1 MAKKDS
7 KIEMPNSER
16 APLPGAVRVG
26 PCDPHEIIDVTIVVR
41 RGSKGSGRFPRME
54 DLGSRPVAE
63 RSHLSREEFARAH
76 GALAGDLA
84 RIRIFAETKGLRVKS
99 ESVPRRSIIL
109 TGPVS
114 AFCRAFE
121 VELSLYRHP
130 RGEYRGRT
138 GRLRIPPDLAEVIEG
153 VFGLDN
159 RPQAAPHF
167 RLKKTAS
174 GGLQP
179 HLGAT
184 SYTPTQVA
192 QAYDFPASGQGAGQ
206 CIGILELGG
215 GYNTDDLNAFFA
227 NLGLSLPQVSA
238 VSVDG
243 GANAPTGDPSQ
254 ADGEVALD
262 IEVAGSVAPGA
273 RIAVYFAPN
282 TDQGFLDALTTAIH
296 DTTNNPSVIS
306 ISWGGPENEWT
317 QQAMMAFDAACQD
330 AAVLGVTVCA
340 ASGDNGATDGVNDG
354 QFHVDFPSSSPSIL
368 ACGGTVLD
376 ATGKQINDEET
387 WNDLGTGGGATGGG
401 VSQVFGLPSWQQN
414 AGVPQAP
421 TGMPGRGVPDVA
433 GDADPNSGYQ
443 IIVDGQQGVVGGT
456 SAVAPLWA
464 GLIAL
469 INQQAARA
477 VGYLNPLLYTAPV
490 EATFHDITLGNNGG
504 YQAGPGWD
512 ACTGLGTPDGNAL
525 IAALASPQT
534 TNASQAVPGDQ
545 GKTVNH
551 DVPRITVSH
560 VLDSELQQIRSSRL
574 ERLEAKENT
583 RDPANSL
590 IGLAFSGGGIR
601 SATFNLGILQG
612 LARLGLLHKFDY
624 LSTVSGGGYIGSWLM
639 AWMHHQNIG
648 IKDVEEKLATA
659 AYEPQNVTEASEVR
673 FLRNYSNYLTPRTGL
688 LSADF
693 WAFVASYLR
702 NTLLNL
708 IILLLTLLSLLLLPR
723 SIVYLPHFLDRFD
736 DWGYGLAWLTAK
748 TPTESG
754 FAQYWAIVAG
764 LALGL
769 FGVVGM
775 GLNLCCINAPKG
787 SKIPWIARPWA
798 IQALILVPL
807 FLSAALFSYGLDQ
820 IFRYDVARDHLF
832 FWSMAIGS
840 VAYGSFWIVA
850 CVARSLARLRA
861 WCSCDSGPAA
871 SVILPT
877 AILAGALGGLL
888 FFPYASSVNGQ
899 ATPHTLIG
907 VWKVVTF
914 GAPGLVVF
922 MLVTGALHIGL
933 MGRQFLD
940 AYREWWARLG
950 GWLAVCAGAWALLF
964 VLVAYTPGWLHALV
978 TAKHHYRF
986 TISGVLL
993 WAASTAYGVLFGR
1006 SPATGLPIPDAPLK
1020 KKIPDWAA
1028 RLTPYIFILGLLVG
1042 LSVLSAWVAA
1052 VFYGEP
1058 FTVSAASDYV
1068 DLKVAFLWIVF
1079 AGAALL
1085 LSWRV
1090 DINAFSTHLLYR
1102 NRLVRCYLGA
1112 SVPSRQAQPF
1122 TGFSAEDDL
1131 PLSSLQ
1137 IPLTDSGSQL
1147 NARPVVLLNASVNV
1161 TRGNELGLQTRK
1173 ARSFVFTPA
1182 HSGYT
1187 RPMPGRLEQESLFS
1201 ETALAGVEKPG
1212 TEQGLSLGTAM
1223 AISGAAASPNMGS
1236 YSEPAL
1242 AFLMTLF
1249 DVRLGWWLGNPG
1261 KEKWVRGSPDVG
1273 FLCLL
1278 RELFGA
1284 ASDESKYVYLSD
1296 GGHFENLAVYELVR
1310 RRCKLIVACDASS
1323 DSGYTFADLHNAMER
1338 CRIDFGVE
1346 ITRLTRDLVPQ
1357 NGRVGQHF
1365 DLCRIRYTPGKEA
1378 DDGVLLYLKPGLKG
1392 DDPEDLLGYSQVNQ
1406 AFPHDSTADQWFDE
1420 GRFENYRNLGYVSAL
1435 AAEKELRDKMAEVL
1449 ASKVNKQQC
1458 EAAQLCSLETS

>member
-16 APLPGAVRVG
+16 APLPGAVRIG
-26 PCDPHEIIDVTIVVR
+26 PCDPHEVIDVTIVVR
-41 RGSKGSGRFPRME
+41 RRSKGSGRFPRIE
-54 DLGSRPVAE
+54 ELGRRPVAE
-63 RSHLSREEFARAH
+63 RRHLTREEFAQAH
-76 GALAGDLA
+76 GALAEDLA
-84 RIRIFAETKGLRVKS
+84 RIRTFAETKGLRVKS
-99 ESVPRRSIIL
+99 ESVPRRSIVL

-138 GRLRIPPDLAEVIEG
+138 GHLRIPRDLAEVIEG

-159 RPQAAPHF
+159 RPQSTPHF
-167 RLKKTAS
+167 RLKKDAS

-179 HLGAT
+179 HIATT

-227 NLGLSLPQVSA
+227 SLGISVPQVSA

-243 GANAPTGDPSQ
+243 GMNAPTGDPNQ

-273 RIAVYFAPN
+273 SIAVYFAPN
-282 TDQGFLDALTTAIH
+282 TDRGFLDALTTAIH

-330 AAVLGVTVCA
+330 AATLGVTVCA
-340 ASGDNGATDGVNDG
+340 ASGDNGASDGVNDG

-368 ACGGTVLD
+368 ACGGTVLH

-401 VSQVFGLPSWQQN
+401 VSQVFDLPTWQQT

-421 TGMPGRGVPDVA
+421 NGMLGRGVPDVA

-464 GLIAL
+464 GLIAV
-469 INQQAARA
+469 INQHAARA
-477 VGYLNPLLYTAPV
+477 VGHLNPLLYTAPV
-490 EATFHDITLGNNGG
+490 EATFHDITVGNNGG

-525 IAALASPQT
+525 IAALAPPQT
-534 TNASQAVPGDQ
+534 TSASEGIPGDQ
-545 GKTVNH
+545 GKTLSLN
-551 DVPRITVSH
+551 VPRITVGH
-560 VLDSELQQIRSSRL
+560 VLHSELQQIRSSRL

-583 RDPANSL
+583 RDPADSL

-612 LARLGLLHKFDY
+612 LAQLGLLRKFDY

-648 IKDVEEKLATA
+648 IKEVEKKLAPA

-693 WAFVASYLR
+693 WAFLASYLR

-708 IILLLTLLSLLLLPR
+708 IILLLALLSLLLLPR

-754 FAQYWAIVAG
+754 FAQYWALVVG
-764 LALGL
+764 LTFGL

-775 GLNLCCINAPKG
+775 GLNLCWVNPPKG
-787 SKIPWIARPWA
+787 SKIHWIARPWA
-798 IQALILVPL
+798 IQALILAPL
-807 FLSAALFSYGLDQ
+807 FLSAALFSYALDQ
-820 IFRYDVARDHLF
+820 IFRYDLPPDYLLF
-832 FWSMAIGS
+832 SSMAIGL
-840 VAYGSFWIVA
+840 VAYGSFWTIA
-850 CVARSLARLRA
+850 CVARWLAWLQG
-861 WCSCDSGPAA
+861 WCSGDSGPAA

-888 FFPYASSVNGQ
+888 FLPYASSVNGQ
-899 ATPHTLIG
+899 VTPHTVIG

-950 GWLAVCAGAWALLF
+950 GWLAAYACGWVLLF
-964 VLVAYTPGWLHALV
+964 VLVAYMPTWLNALV
-978 TAKHHYRF
+978 VQEAAQHHYRF
-986 TISGVLL
+986 TVSGVLL

-1020 KKIPDWAA
+1020 KKMPDWAA
-1028 RLTPYIFILGLLVG
+1028 RVTPYIFIVGLLVG

-1052 VFYGEP
+1052 EFYGEP
-1058 FTVSAASDYV
+1058 FKFSAASDYV
-1068 DLKVAFLWIVF
+1068 DFKVACVWIGF
-1079 AGAALL
+1079 AGAALV

-1112 SVPSRQAQPF
+1112 SVPDRQGQPF
-1122 TGFSAEDDL
+1122 TGFSTEDDL

-1137 IPLTDSGSQL
+1137 IRLTKPGSEWK
-1147 NARPVVLLNASVNV
+1147 ARPVVLLNASVNV
-1161 TRGNELGLQTRK
+1161 TRGNEIGLQTRK
-1173 ARSFVFTPA
+1173 ARSFILTPSY
-1182 HSGYT
+1182 SGYT
-1187 RPMPGRLEQESLFS
+1187 RPLPGGLEQQSLFS
-1201 ETALAGVEKPG
+1201 ETALAGMEKPG
-1212 TEQGLSLGTAM
+1212 TEKGLSLGTAM
-1223 AISGAAASPNMGS
+1223 AISGAAASPNMGF

-1261 KEKWVRGSPDVG
+1261 KEKWLRGSPDLG

-1284 ASDESKYVYLSD
+1284 ASDDSKYVYLSD

-1310 RRCKLIVACDASS
+1310 RRCKLIVACDASC
-1323 DSGYTFADLHNAMER
+1323 DSGYAFADLHNAMER
-1338 CRIDFGVE
+1338 CRVDFGVE
-1346 ITRLTRDLVPQ
+1346 ITRVTRDLVPQ
-1357 NGRVGQHF
+1357 NGYVSQHF

-1378 DDGVLLYLKPGLKG
+1378 DDGLLLYIKPGLKT
-1392 DDPEDLLGYSQVNQ
+1392 DDPEDLLGYSKVNQ
-1406 AFPHDSTADQWFDE
+1406 SYPHDSTADQWFDE
-1420 GRFENYRNLGYVSAL
+1420 ERFENYRKLGYISAL
-1435 AAEKELRDKMAEVL
+1435 AAEKELRDRIADAL
-1449 ASKVNKQQC
+1449 G
-1458 EAAQLCSLETS
+1458 

>member
-1 MAKKDS
+1 MATKSS
-7 KIEMPNSER
+7 KIELPGSER

-41 RGSKGSGRFPRME
+41 RRSKGSGQFPRIDE
-54 DLGSRPVAE
+54 LGSRPVGE
-63 RSHLSREEFARAH
+63 RRHLTREEFARAH
-76 GALAGDLA
+76 GALAEDLA
-84 RIRIFAETKGLRVKS
+84 RIRAFAEMNGLRVKS

-114 AFCRAFE
+114 IFCRAFE

-138 GRLRIPPDLAEVIEG
+138 GRLRIRPDLAEIIEG
-153 VFGLDN
+153 VFGMDN

-167 RLKKTAS
+167 RLKKDAS
-174 GGLQP
+174 GRLQP
-179 HLGAT
+179 HLGTT

-206 CIGILELGG
+206 TIGILELGG

-227 NLGLSLPQVSA
+227 RLGISVPQVNA

-243 GANAPTGDPSQ
+243 GTNAPTGDPNQ

-296 DTTNNPSVIS
+296 DTTNKPSVIS

-340 ASGDNGATDGVNDG
+340 ASGDNGASDGVNDG
-354 QFHVDFPSSSPSIL
+354 QFHVDFPASSPSIL
-368 ACGGTVLD
+368 ACGGTALD

-401 VSQVFGLPSWQQN
+401 VSQVFDLPGWQQN
-414 AGVPQAP
+414 AGVPHAP
-421 TGMPGRGVPDVA
+421 NGMLGRGVPDVA

-443 IIVDGQQGVVGGT
+443 ILVDGQQGVVGGT

-469 INQQAARA
+469 INQLATHA
-477 VGYLNPLLYTAPV
+477 VGYLNPLLYMAPV

-534 TNASQAVPGDQ
+534 TNASQGVPGDQ
-545 GKTVNH
+545 GKTANQN
-551 DVPRITVSH
+551 VPRITVSH
-560 VLDSELQQIRSSRL
+560 VLDNELKQIRSSRL

-612 LARLGLLHKFDY
+612 LARLGVLSKFDY

-648 IKDVEEKLATA
+648 IKDVERKLASA
-659 AYEPQNVTEASEVR
+659 AYEPQNVTEASAVR
-673 FLRNYSNYLTPRTGL
+673 FLRSYSNYLTPRTGL

-693 WAFVASYLR
+693 WAFLASYLR

-708 IILLLTLLSLLLLPR
+708 IILLLALLSLLLLPR
-723 SIVYLPHFLDRFD
+723 SIVYLPHFFDRFD

-775 GLNLCCINAPKG
+775 GLNLCCINGPKG

-798 IQALILVPL
+798 IQAVILLPL

-820 IFRYDVARDHLF
+820 IFRYDVPPDHLL
-832 FWSMAIGS
+832 FWSMAIGL
-840 VAYGSFWIVA
+840 VAYGSFWIIA
-850 CVARSLARLRA
+850 CVARWLARLRR

-871 SVILPT
+871 RVILPT

-888 FFPYASSVNGQ
+888 FLPYALRVNGQ
-899 ATPHTLIG
+899 TTPHAVMG
-907 VWKVVTF
+907 VWKVVSF
-914 GAPGLVVF
+914 GAPGFVAF
-922 MLVTGALHIGL
+922 MLVTGTLHVGL

-950 GWLAVCAGAWALLF
+950 GWLAVYASGWVLLF
-964 VLVAYTPGWLHALV
+964 LLVAYMPAWLHAFV
-978 TAKHHYRF
+978 VQEGAKNHYRF
-986 TISGVLL
+986 TVSGVLL
-993 WAASTAYGVLFGR
+993 WLASTAYGVLFGR
-1006 SPATGLPIPDAPLK
+1006 SSSTGLPIPDAPLK
-1020 KKIPDWAA
+1020 KKIARWAA
-1028 RLTPYIFILGLLVG
+1028 RATPYIFILGLLVG
-1042 LSVLSAWVAA
+1042 LSVLSASVAA
-1052 VFYGEP
+1052 VFHGEP
-1058 FTVSAASDYV
+1058 FRVSAASDYV
-1068 DLKVAFLWIVF
+1068 DFKVAILWIAF

-1112 SVPSRQAQPF
+1112 SVPGREGQPF

-1137 IPLTDSGSQL
+1137 IPLTNSGSEL
-1147 NARPVVLLNASVNV
+1147 KARPVVLLNASVNV

-1173 ARSFVFTPA
+1173 ARSFIFTPA

-1187 RPMPGRLEQESLFS
+1187 RPLPGSLEQQSLFS
-1201 ETALAGVEKPG
+1201 ETALAGVDKPG
-1212 TEQGLSLGTAM
+1212 TEKGLSLGTAM

-1261 KEKWVRGSPDVG
+1261 REKWVRGSPDLG

-1278 RELFGA
+1278 QELFGA
-1284 ASDESKYVYLSD
+1284 ASDESNYVYLSD

-1310 RRCKLIVACDASS
+1310 RRCKLIVACDASC
-1323 DSGYTFADLHNAMER
+1323 DSGYTFADLYNAMER

-1346 ITRLTRDLVPQ
+1346 ITRVTRDLVPQ
-1357 NGRVGQHF
+1357 NGHVSQHF
-1365 DLCRIRYTPGKEA
+1365 DLCRVHYTPGKDS

-1392 DDPEDLLGYSQVNQ
+1392 DDPEDLLGYSRVNQ
-1406 AFPHDSTADQWFDE
+1406 SFPHDSTADQWFDE
-1420 GRFENYRNLGYVSAL
+1420 ERFENYRNLGYVSAL

-1449 ASKVNKQQC
+1449 A
-1458 EAAQLCSLETS
+1458 